1 MTAPLVRRVLG
12 AALDLAY
19 PARCV
24 GCASFGALLCDRCR
38 VALVPATGP
47 GRCPNCSASWTEPLN
62 CPRCQSWDGL
72 DGCVAAFEM
81 AGVARQL
88 VHALKY
94 EYVTAA
100 APLMAA
106 EVERFRDGPRPFDV
120 AVAVPLHPSRQR
132 RRGFNQAGRIL
143 DQLGW
148 PGLPGRMVR
157 GRRTH
162 QQVGLGHRDRRAN
175 VAGAFDYSGGRLEG
189 MVVGLVDDV
198 VTTGATANE
207 CARVLKDHGARGV
220 VSVAFARASFDL
232 LRPDAP
238 IVD

>member
-1 MTAPLVRRVLG
+1 MLG

-19 PARCV
+19 PPRCV
-24 GCASFGALLCDRCR
+24 GCACFGTLLCDPCR
-38 VALVPATGP
+38 AGLVPATGP
-47 GRCPNCSASWTEPLN
+47 GRCPNCSAAWTEPLN
-62 CPRCQSWDGL
+62 CPRCQSWDAL

-81 AGVARQL
+81 GGVARRL

-106 EVERFRDGPRPFDV
+106 EMGRLRGGPRPFDV
-120 AVAVPLHPSRQR
+120 AVAVPLHASRRR
-132 RRGFNQAGRIL
+132 RRGFNQAAEIL
-143 DQLGW
+143 RLLEW
-148 PGLPGRMVR
+148 PPLPGRLVR
-157 GRRTH
+157 GRKTH
-162 QQVGLGHRDRRAN
+162 QQVGLGHRDRRVN
-175 VAGAFDYSGGRLEG
+175 VSGAFDYSGGRLAG
-189 MVVGLVDDV
+189 VVVGLVDDV

-207 CARVLKDHGARGV
+207 CARVLKEHGAREV

-232 LRPDAP
+232 SRPGAP